1 MRWAQVTRRM
11 LRPYRNMNMTELDAK
26 ALRAY
31 LKRIEEN
38 IAIVKRRLKR
48 FEEEFGMD
56 SEVFY
61 AKLQNAE
68 LDERV
73 EYAEWAGE
81 HTQLQRLTEQRD
93 ELKAK
98 LKVSK

>member
-1 MRWAQVTRRM
+1 
-11 LRPYRNMNMTELDAK
+11 MTDFNDLSSKD
-26 ALRAY
+26 LRAY
-31 LKRIEEN
+31 LRRLEEN
-38 IAIVKRRLKR
+38 ITVVKRRLKR

-81 HTQLQRLTEQRD
+81 HAQLQRLIEQRE

-98 LKVSK
+98 LKQ

>member
-1 MRWAQVTRRM
+1 
-11 LRPYRNMNMTELDAK
+11 MNMTDIDK
-26 ALRAY
+26 NALRAY
-31 LKRIEEN
+31 LLRIEEN
-38 IAIVKRRLKR
+38 IASVKRRLKR

-61 AKLQNAE
+61 AKLHNAE

-81 HTQLQRLTEQRD
+81 HEQLQRLIEQRD
-93 ELKAK
+93 EIKAK
-98 LKVSK
+98 LK